1 MQPAND
7 LNNGLLPW
15 LAGLG
20 LSLYLWVKFPR
31 QSDTDGGTTEISS
44 AVAIPWPNLAPGS
57 PNGVIVPVSL
67 LAQTV
72 SNSQAA

>member
-31 QSDTDGGTTEISS
+31 LMIIAAALSLGFAVLIFLMNLS
-44 AVAIPWPNLAPGS
+44 ARLE
-57 PNGVIVPVSL
+57 
-67 LAQTV
+67 
-72 SNSQAA
+72 

>member
-1 MQPAND
+1 MQAAAD

-31 QSDTDGGTTEISS
+31 LMIIPAALSLRFAVLIFLMNLS
-44 AVAIPWPNLAPGS
+44 ARLE
-57 PNGVIVPVSL
+57 
-67 LAQTV
+67 
-72 SNSQAA
+72 

>member
-31 QSDTDGGTTEISS
+31 LMIIAAALSLGFTLLIFLINLS
-44 AVAIPWPNLAPGS
+44 ARLG
-57 PNGVIVPVSL
+57 
-67 LAQTV
+67 
-72 SNSQAA
+72 